1 LINHSILNE
10 LAIVGIV
17 AILIILSVSLGVSN
31 VSLGLIESPEADL
44 FLLPFHNQ
52 SREAELIILGH
63 VLDKK
68 LIWERSVGTPL
79 DNYTVSVEKVLKGIY
94 KWNTIGVIAES
105 QVSSD
110 SPKFNQNEGV
120 ILFLHKKPLL
130 GNIPLQSGNIYSIVN
145 YPQGQYALTDN
156 GIVRGLDIANIS
168 LADFE
173 KKIRDESSPKT
184 NFTQLISNEAEFYYY
199 RNDKDIQVNDSTSLP

>member
-1 LINHSILNE
+1 M
-10 LAIVGIV
+10 
-17 AILIILSVSLGVSN
+17 AILIIISVSFGVSN
-31 VSLGLIESPEADL
+31 VSLGSIESQYEDL

-52 SREAELIILGH
+52 TREAKLIILGH

-94 KWNTIGVIAES
+94 NGNKIGVISES

-110 SPKFNQNEGV
+110 SPKFNQDERV

-130 GNIPLQSGNIYSIVN
+130 GNIPLQSGNVYTIVN
-145 YPQGQYALTDN
+145 FPQGQYAVSDN
-156 GIVRGLDIANIS
+156 GIVRGLDIANMS

-173 KKIRDESSPKT
+173 KKIKDESSPKT
-184 NFTQLISNEAEFYYY
+184 NLTLLISNEAQTYYN
-199 RNDKDIQVNDSTSLP
+199 RNDKDIQFNDSGH